1 LQEVLNPPADNKPQ
15 KLYGSKVFRVGDK
28 VLQLRNNYEKQ
39 VYNGDGGTTTALHTE
54 NQTVSVRLEDD
65 REVEYDF
72 GELDELT
79 LAYAISIHKSQ
90 GSEYPVCV
98 IPVAMGHFMLLER
111 KLIYTAITRAKKL
124 VVLVGSKKAL
134 AMAVRN
140 APQTENNTNNNQNQ
154 HQ

>member
-1 LQEVLNPPADNKPQ
+1 M
-15 KLYGSKVFRVGDK
+15 
-28 VLQLRNNYEKQ
+28 LQLRNNYDKL
-39 VYNGDGGTTTALHTE
+39 VFNGDAGIITAISME
-54 NQTVSVRLEDD
+54 DQTVSVKLEDD

-90 GSEYPVCV
+90 GSEYEVAV
-98 IPVAMGHFMLLER
+98 IPVAMGHYMLLER

-140 APQTENNTNNNQNQ
+140 GPDFSPLQ
-154 HQ
+154 